1 MHNQKVK
8 ITMDQAD
15 ELFLT
20 AQEELSRP
28 EEDVVP
34 YMVCRNAFKSVNKYL
49 TGFLLKHGM
58 EIHASMSLE
67 VLLNQCREIDPRF
80 NNLNLDPLYSTSE
93 QEDVWMDMDT
103 VKEFIG
109 LATQT
114 REMVGQLNK
123 PL

>member
-8 ITMDQAD
+8 TTLDQAD
-15 ELFLT
+15 ELFMT

-67 VLLNQCREIDPRF
+67 VLLDRCREIDPRF
-80 NNLNLDPLYSTSE
+80 NSLNLDPLYSTSE

-109 LATQT
+109 LATLT
-114 REMVGQLNK
+114 REMVGQGGGGQ
-123 PL
+123 

>member
-1 MHNQKVK
+1 MHDKKAQ
-8 ITMDQAD
+8 TTLEQAD
-15 ELFLT
+15 QLFHT

-67 VLLNQCREIDPRF
+67 LLLDRCREIDPKFER
-80 NNLNLDPLYSTSE
+80 LNLAPLYSTSV
-93 QEDVWMDMDT
+93 QEDVWMDMET

-114 REMVGQLNK
+114 REIVGTET
-123 PL
+123 